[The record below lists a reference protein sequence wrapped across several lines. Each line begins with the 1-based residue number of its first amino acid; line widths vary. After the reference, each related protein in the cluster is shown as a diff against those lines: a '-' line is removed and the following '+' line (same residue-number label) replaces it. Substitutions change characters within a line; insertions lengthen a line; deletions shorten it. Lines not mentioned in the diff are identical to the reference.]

1 MKQID
6 FPSIYQS
13 ADELSLASQGL
24 FFRFLFCNL
33 FFLVVAAGISIANS
47 SEILCAVVQVIVL
60 LFALGS
66 SIYLYAVR
74 PDRDWYSARA
84 IAESVK
90 TLTWRYISKAEPFV
104 LNEAVDRERFL
115 LGLKQVVDQN
125 KDIAKKLIGIKS
137 LPQITKEMSRL
148 RDQSISDRLGFYVEQ
163 RVVDQLNWY
172 TKKADD
178 NNRLASKYFWLLI
191 GVNVLAIVFAIGKV
205 LFLKV
210 SYWPTDL
217 FIAMAAGVLGW
228 IQAKRYTENSASY
241 ALAAHEISLIK
252 EQSVSV
258 KTAQELSLYVGDAE
272 NAFSREHT
280 QWVARK
286 DY

>member
-1 MKQID
+1 
-6 FPSIYQS
+6 
-13 ADELSLASQGL
+13 
-24 FFRFLFCNL
+24 
-33 FFLVVAAGISIANS
+33 VH
-47 SEILCAVVQVIVL
+47 
-60 LFALGS
+60 
-66 SIYLYAVR
+66 
-74 PDRDWYSARA
+74 
-84 IAESVK
+84 
-90 TLTWRYISKAEPFV
+90 
-104 LNEAVDRERFL
+104 NEAVDRERFL

-125 KDIAKKLIGIKS
+125 KDIAKKLIGIQS
-137 LPQITKEMSRL
+137 MPQITKEMSRL
-148 RDQSISDRLGFYVEQ
+148 RDQNISDRLGFYVEK

-191 GVNVLAIVFAIGKV
+191 GINVLAIVFAIGKV
-205 LFLKV
+205 LFLKA